1 MPIAAGRDVTRRRRL
16 LVLALFS
23 FLLAAPQGSAQGST
37 FGLRGITRRLLLR
50 DSLIV
55 DVDGRGVAVYDVSNP
70 SDIRQVASAETQQ
83 ESVDGTLSGGD
94 LFVATRADLQR
105 FALDGSGHLVL
116 VAQFPI
122 VVPHV
127 SSNGRLLAAAS
138 GNEVRIFDTAARGTL
153 PLVAAYSASGMVT
166 ALAWHGDDL
175 LIAVQDAGVIVFN
188 GVTLRTTGVIA
199 ENAVDLLVVGDR
211 LYTASGRNGA
221 AVIDIASINSPRL
234 VGRAT
239 TGSGYV
245 SRVAAYGNVLIAA
258 QTPDRFAVFTLRSD
272 REPALA
278 AVVDEPTEAI
288 VAGNGRLFLSGS
300 SISSYG
306 LESGSG
312 VPVRIFSLAQPEAPF
327 VAGEFHDLAG
337 PVSGVATDGS
347 SAFVAD
353 PPYFRV
359 VDISHSNSA
368 REIATLRLDEPQ
380 PYVKLLGN
388 QVVLYGNGD
397 AQLIDVTDPF
407 APRSIGTFHSG
418 GHAPSTAAIA
428 GTGVLEGNPF
438 TGLHVIDFFH
448 YASPAQTAGVKTHPF
463 DIVADGGPVAYIS
476 RERQDLLVIAL
487 PATNDAHIA
496 KVIPLPVTALV
507 ISPATASHPALLLA
521 RTTTAIHIFS
531 LVDPL
536 QPVEVASVPQISGG
550 VFTADGDHAYIAND
564 GSIRVVDLTNPL
576 APSVTDGG
584 LRVVAP
590 SQIAAANGKVV
601 VADRYALRVYGPATR
616 APHSNVTRRRALR
629 H

>member
-1 MPIAAGRDVTRRRRL
+1 MPIAAGRDVTGSRRF

-23 FLLAAPQGSAQGST
+23 FFLAAPQGSAQSGT

-50 DSLIV
+50 SSLIV
-55 DVDGRGVAVYDVSNP
+55 DVDGQGVSVYDVSNP
-70 SDIRQVASAETQQ
+70 AGVRKVSSVETPQ
-83 ESVDGTLSGGD
+83 ESLDGTLSGRD
-94 LFVATRADLQR
+94 LFLATRADLQR
-105 FALDGSGHLVL
+105 FALDDSGHLVL

-138 GNEVRIFDTAARGTL
+138 GNEVRVFDTASRGSL
-153 PLVAAYSASGMVT
+153 PPVASFSATGTVA

-175 LIAVQDAGVIVFN
+175 LIAVQDS
-188 GVTLRTTGVIA
+188 GVTVFSGATLQPTGVIA
-199 ENAVDLLVVGDR
+199 ENAVDLVVVGDR

-221 AVIDIASINSPRL
+221 AVIDIKSIGSPRL
-234 VGRAT
+234 LGRAT
-239 TGSGYV
+239 SGFAYV
-245 SRVAAYGNVLIAA
+245 SRVAADGNVLIAA
-258 QTPDRFAVFTLRSD
+258 ETPDRFAVFTLGSD
-272 REPALA
+272 SAPVLA
-278 AVVDEPTEAI
+278 AVVEEPTEAI
-288 VAGNGRLFLSGS
+288 VAGNDRLFLSGS

-312 VPVRIFSLAQPEAPF
+312 APVRIFSLAQASAPF
-327 VAGEFHDLAG
+327 VLGEFHDLAG

-353 PPYFRV
+353 PPFFRV
-359 VDISHSNSA
+359 VDISHSASP
-368 REIATLRLDEPQ
+368 REIASIRLDEPQ
-380 PYVKLLGN
+380 PYVKLLGH

-397 AQLIDVTDPF
+397 AQLIDVSDPF
-407 APRSIGTFHSG
+407 SPQSIGTFHSG

-448 YASPAQTAGVKTHPF
+448 YAPPAQTAGVRTHPF
-463 DIVADGGPVAYIS
+463 DIVADGGPVAYVS

-487 PATNDAHIA
+487 PSTNDAHIA
-496 KVIPLPVTALV
+496 KVIPLPVTSLV
-507 ISPATASHPALLLA
+507 LSPATASHPSLLLA

-531 LVDPL
+531 LADPL
-536 QPVEVASVPQISGG
+536 QPLEVASFPQVAGG
-550 VFTADGDHAYIAND
+550 VFTADGDHAYIANE
-564 GSIRVVDLTNPL
+564 GSIRVVDLTKPS
-576 APSVTDGG
+576 APSVADGG

-601 VADRYALRVYGPATR
+601 VADRYALRVYGPDTP
-616 APHSNVTRRRALR
+616 APRSTVVRRRSLR